1 MGYRYY
7 FRKAKKPLVEAIQN
21 CKTNEG
27 LLETA
32 EHFRSESVEDDY
44 VFLPHIFDQLIE
56 FGKYYENANE
66 LYKIGEPLFRTEELA
81 KQYDDY
87 GVQVYFGD
95 QAKKAI
101 LSCIE
106 WQKDRIKNNATSDI
120 QKTGEFEKLFVTDT
134 GAWLVSEGTNSIM
147 IDKDKARELVE
158 FLADIRMEKRWEQY
172 GYYDINLEHQIL
184 TDSWQYRDTI
194 FNLLHIYKTFDYEN
208 DALIFMGW

>member
-7 FRKAKKPLVEAIQN
+7 FCKAKKPFIEAIQN
-21 CKTNEG
+21 CKTNEE
-27 LLETA
+27 LLETV
-32 EHFRSESVEDDY
+32 EHFHSGSVEEDY
-44 VFLPHIFDQLIE
+44 ISLPFIFDQLIE

-87 GVQVYFGD
+87 DAKVYFGD

-120 QKTGEFEKLFVTDT
+120 QKTGEFEKMFVTDN
-134 GAWLVSEGTNSIM
+134 GVWLVSEGTNSIM
-147 IDKDKARELVE
+147 IDQDKVRELVE
-158 FLADIRMEKRWEQY
+158 FLMDIRTEKRWEQY
-172 GYYDINLEHQIL
+172 GYYDMNMEHQIL

-194 FNLLHIYKTFDYEN
+194 YNLLHIYKTFDYEN